1 MLPES
6 HTAIVARNE
15 HWSADAATQPYECGW
30 AREAVFF
37 VRALKPSTGPQPTGI
52 VEISADGM
60 HWIAEG
66 TSFAM
71 PQHTD
76 DVAVARLSQFGNW
89 LRVRA
94 RFEDGA
100 SSTVLVTLHLKA

>member
-6 HTAIVARNE
+6 HTAVVARNE
-15 HWSADAATQPYECGW
+15 TWRGHSASEGYEAGW

-37 VRALKPSTGPQPTGI
+37 VRALKPSIGPTCPVEVQISPDGI
-52 VEISADGM
+52 

-66 TSFAM
+66 TSFDL
-71 PQHTD
+71 PTKEGGI
-76 DVAVARLSQFGNW
+76 AVARISHFGNW

-94 RFEDGA
+94 DMVEGA
-100 SSTVLVTLHLKA
+100 EATVLVTLHLKA

>member
-52 VEISADGM
+52 IEMSPDGM

-71 PQHTD
+71 PENTD
-76 DVAVARLSQFGNW
+76 DIAVARLSQFGNW

-94 RFEDGA
+94 RFDDGA